1 MDIRQSDD
9 PDRWPTVNLK
19 PDQLEQILA
28 TDVVETV
35 RIDNAMRIVL
45 DRLEGKTTPPPK
57 PVRYGVPI
65 ALFTMVIIA
74 TATALLLESG
84 YWHVSWHAQGIAA
97 FGTFAVLNAAAAV
110 IVLVRRHRMR

>member
-1 MDIRQSDD
+1 MRQQDD

-57 PVRYGVPI
+57 PVRYGAPI
-65 ALFTMVIIA
+65 AMSEEPSPFRSPA
-74 TATALLLESG
+74 
-84 YWHVSWHAQGIAA
+84 W
-97 FGTFAVLNAAAAV
+97 AAA
-110 IVLVRRHRMR
+110 RP